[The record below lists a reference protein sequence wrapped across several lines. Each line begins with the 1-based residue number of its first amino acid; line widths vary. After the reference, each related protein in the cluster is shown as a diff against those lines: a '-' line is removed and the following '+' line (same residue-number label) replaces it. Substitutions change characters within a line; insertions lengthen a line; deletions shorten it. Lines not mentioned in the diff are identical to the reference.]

1 MCAAG
6 RLRWSSLS
14 GSLWWRRGPTTV
26 TLPASPVPKQVNGAG
41 TGLREDDEG
50 EDLIHIGLSFPGGDY
65 EYIIERTSLV
75 FLVTLQRNMYCIT
88 SCEDT
93 PSLSLIILIHVNP
106 LKSQCH

>member
-50 EDLIHIGLSFPGGDY
+50 EDLIHIGLSFPGGGY
-65 EYIIERTSLV
+65 EYI
-75 FLVTLQRNMYCIT
+75 RNFGHIAKKHV
-88 SCEDT
+88 
-93 PSLSLIILIHVNP
+93 SLISFSFI
-106 LKSQCH
+106 S

>member
-50 EDLIHIGLSFPGGDY
+50 EDLIHIGLSVPGGGY
-65 EYIIERTSLV
+65 EHIIGRTSLV
-75 FLVTLQRNMYCIT
+75 YRLKFWSHCKETCLAH
-88 SCEDT
+88 
-93 PSLSLIILIHVNP
+93 IILIHIMI
-106 LKSQCH
+106 